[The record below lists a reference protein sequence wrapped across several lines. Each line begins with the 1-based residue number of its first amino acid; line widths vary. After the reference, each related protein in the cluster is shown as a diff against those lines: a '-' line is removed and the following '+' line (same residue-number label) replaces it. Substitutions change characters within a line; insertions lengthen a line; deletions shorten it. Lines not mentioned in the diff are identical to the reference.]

1 MSKTFEWVIKI
12 IGFLIL
18 GSLIVLFY
26 FKWSDKGGQL
36 WFLCLSVYIP
46 FYVFYAEKKGRIL
59 GHKWDIDFKDN
70 PLLFRFHQ
78 VLYTIFAMAI
88 FAIVVTQL
96 TEG

>member
-1 MSKTFEWVIKI
+1 MVFM
-12 IGFLIL
+12 LICL
-18 GSLIVLFY
+18 HSVL
-26 FKWSDKGGQL
+26 
-36 WFLCLSVYIP
+36 C
-46 FYVFYAEKKGRIL
+46 FYAEKKGRIL

-96 TEG
+96 LKVKAFRGVPKTSNQSN